1 MLSTAEVHLILE
13 YIDSDF
19 KLLIHREGST
29 DEQRAKRL
37 SIEMIMRSGLEDYFQ
52 HLLISDRFKGALCNQ
67 AARRGYVSTLKWAR
81 EHGCDWDADTC
92 IEAAKGGHLD
102 CLIWARE
109 HGCDWDS
116 STCYWAAEGGHFE

>member
-52 HLLISDRFKGALCNQ
+52 HVLLSDRFKGELCHL
-67 AARRGYVSTLKWAR
+67 ATRKAYIRMSLFIVSILQS
-81 EHGCDWDADTC
+81 
-92 IEAAKGGHLD
+92 IM
-102 CLIWARE
+102 
-109 HGCDWDS
+109 
-116 STCYWAAEGGHFE
+116 